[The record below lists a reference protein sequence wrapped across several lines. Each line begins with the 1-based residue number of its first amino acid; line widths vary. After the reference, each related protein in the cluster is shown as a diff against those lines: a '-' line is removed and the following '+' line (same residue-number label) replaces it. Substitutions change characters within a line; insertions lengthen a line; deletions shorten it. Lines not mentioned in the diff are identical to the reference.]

1 MTSNL
6 EVKLDFDSLKK
17 LNAMI
22 GSGGL
27 VVMDENTCMV
37 EVARFFMNFTQNE
50 SCGKCVPCR
59 EGTRRMLEI
68 LEDIQPDADYE
79 TCETLIDDGI
89 LDSFAILSIVSELQD
104 EFGITITPA
113 DIIPENFNSA
123 KALYAMVERLRAE

>member
-1 MTSNL
+1 M
-6 EVKLDFDSLKK
+6 EKL
-17 LNAMI
+17 
-22 GSGGL
+22 
-27 VVMDENTCMV
+27 
-37 EVARFFMNFTQNE
+37 
-50 SCGKCVPCR
+50 
-59 EGTRRMLEI
+59 LEI

-123 KALYAMVERLRAE
+123 KVLYAMVERLQAE